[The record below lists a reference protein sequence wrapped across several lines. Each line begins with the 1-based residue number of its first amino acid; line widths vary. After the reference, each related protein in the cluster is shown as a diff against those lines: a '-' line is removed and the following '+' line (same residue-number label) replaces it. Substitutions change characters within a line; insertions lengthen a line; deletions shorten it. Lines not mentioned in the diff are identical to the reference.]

1 MLGFDKRFG
10 ERSSVPQ
17 PRSRPRRGTQQQVE
31 IVGGVSSDDCMIHP
45 QFESNLMWPREVR
58 FCAVEVD
65 SLATVRRGGRRLP
78 IECSRRSLRA
88 RPPLSRTACPCSVSP
103 TLRRTSVSLAVLH
116 LASRSSPLRSPAPPL
131 HGFRRLGSRQSG
143 KRLSRPRHWLQPTA
157 APARYLPRLRA
168 PFGAKEPR

>member
-1 MLGFDKRFG
+1 MRGFDKRFG

-17 PRSRPRRGTQQQVE
+17 ARSRPRTGTQQQVE
-31 IVGGVSSDDCMIHP
+31 IVGGVFSDDCMIHA

-65 SLATVRRGGRRLP
+65 SLATVRRGGRRLS

-103 TLRRTSVSLAVLH
+103 TLGRTSVSLAVLH
-116 LASRSSPLRSPAPPL
+116 LASMSSPLRSPEPPL
-131 HGFRRLGSRQSG
+131 NGFRRLGSRQAG

-157 APARYLPRLRA
+157 APARYLSRLRA
-168 PFGAKEPR
+168 PLAAKEPR

>member
-1 MLGFDKRFG
+1 MRGFDKRFR

-17 PRSRPRRGTQQQVE
+17 ARSRPRRGTQQQVE
-31 IVGGVSSDDCMIHP
+31 IVGGVSSDDCMIHA
-45 QFESNLMWPREVR
+45 QFESNLMWPREIR

-116 LASRSSPLRSPAPPL
+116 LASLSSPSTLT
-131 HGFRRLGSRQSG
+131 G
-143 KRLSRPRHWLQPTA
+143 TA
-157 APARYLPRLRA
+157 ASRLPPSRIAPVWKAPVTPSPLAPAYGGTGSLFSRLRA
-168 PFGAKEPR
+168 PLAAKEPR